1 MRTIEKVINLA
12 KRRGFIYPSAE
23 IYGGLAATYDYGP
36 LGVELKNNVKQ
47 AWWRAMTSRRDI
59 VGLDSAI
66 LTPEIVWKASG
77 HLENFTDPLVDCKK
91 CKMRFRADHLE
102 EETGKSIADIK
113 CPNCGGDFTEPRS
126 FNLLMKTE
134 LGVVDGQKQ
143 DAYLRGETCQGIY
156 LNFLNVMESMRL
168 KPPFG
173 IAQVGKAFRN
183 EITAKNFTFRMR
195 EFEQME
201 MQYFLPPSLA
211 DATFD
216 QWKATRMQWYQD
228 LGIKADHLRL
238 FEHPA
243 NKRAHYARAAYDIEY
258 KFDFS
263 DDNDGFKEMEGIHNR
278 GDWDLSRHQE
288 YSKQNLS
295 VKAEDN
301 SDYIPYIIE
310 TSSGA
315 DRATLAFLMEA
326 YEEIEGGRSTTTES
340 SKEIETVLRLDK
352 RLAPI
357 KVAVL
362 PLSKKPELQS
372 VSEPLFQDLAKQFRT
387 QYDETGSIGKRYRR
401 QDEIGTPYCVTV
413 DFDSLEDKKVTVR
426 DRDTM
431 LQERISID
439 QVRTFIQDKIQG

>member
-1 MRTIEKVINLA
+1 MRKIEKVINLA

-36 LGVELKNNVKQ
+36 LGVELKNNIKRE
-47 AWWRAMTSRRDI
+47 WWKAMTSRRDI

-66 LTPEIVWKASG
+66 LTPEIVWQASG

-91 CKMRFRADHLE
+91 CKQRFRADHLE
-102 EETGKSIADIK
+102 EETGKSIREIK
-113 CPNCGGDFTEPRS
+113 CPNCGGELGEPRS

-134 LGVVDGQKQ
+134 LGVIADQKQ
-143 DAYLRGETCQGIY
+143 EAYLRGETCQGIY

-183 EITAKNFTFRMR
+183 EITTKNFIFRMR

-201 MQYFLPPSLA
+201 MQFFLPESEA
-211 DATFD
+211 KSTFGL
-216 QWKATRMQWYQD
+216 WKEARQQWYLD
-228 LGIKADHLRL
+228 LGIKPEHLRF
-238 FEHPA
+238 FEHPVE
-243 NKRAHYARAAYDIEY
+243 KRAHYARAAEDIEY

-278 GDWDLSRHQE
+278 GNWDLTRHQE
-288 YSKQNLS
+288 YSKQDLS
-295 VKAEDN
+295 VRDENNEK
-301 SDYIPYIIE
+301 YIPHIVE
-310 TSSGA
+310 TSAGA
-315 DRATLAFLMEA
+315 DRVTLAFLMEA
-326 YEEIEGGRSTTTES
+326 YEEIEGGRSTTTDS
-340 SKEIETVLRLDK
+340 TKEVETVLRLDP

-357 KVAVL
+357 KIAIL
-362 PLSKKPELQS
+362 PLSKKPELQKIAD
-372 VSEPLFQDLAKQFRT
+372 PLFKDLASRYRI

-401 QDEIGTPYCVTV
+401 QDEIGTPYCITV

-431 LQERISID
+431 EQERISID
-439 QVRTFIQDKIQG
+439 QLGAYFGERL